1 MSLIQCSCGEC
12 KLTTTDDYLM
22 MSLFCACKDCRQA
35 IKWGEL
41 HGGKTAQKIP
51 QLVYVRSDI
60 ISIEGEQSMKPYQ
73 LRDSAQSTRI
83 YCTNCFSILG
93 IDHPAYVD
101 NVFMFFPYHCKTDI
115 DLSITPCAS
124 LNMSSYPHSE
134 PADIPT
140 NMPIFHNFDYMQE
153 SKRFL
158 TLPEVHEVF
167 REPVKPV
174 VGQTLRT
181 IIKKL
186 DDIEILG
193 LEVGEDPFQSKY

>member
-12 KLTTTDDYLM
+12 KLITTDDYPM

-41 HGGKTAQKIP
+41 RGGKTAQKLP
-51 QLVYVRSDI
+51 QLVYIHSDI
-60 ISIEGEQSMKPYQ
+60 VLVEGEQFMKSYQ
-73 LRDSAQSTRI
+73 LRNLASSTRV

-93 IDHPAYVD
+93 IDHPTYAD

-115 DLSITPCAS
+115 DLSITPCAA
-124 LNMSSYPHSE
+124 LNISSYPHLE

-140 NMPIFHNFDYMQE
+140 NIPVFHSFNYVQE

-158 TLPEVHEVF
+158 SIPEVQEVF
-167 REPVKPV
+167 KEPVKPA
-174 VGQTLRT
+174 VGKTFRT
-181 IIKKL
+181 IIKDL
-186 DDIEILG
+186 GDIEILN
-193 LEVGEDPFQSKY
+193 LKVGADPF